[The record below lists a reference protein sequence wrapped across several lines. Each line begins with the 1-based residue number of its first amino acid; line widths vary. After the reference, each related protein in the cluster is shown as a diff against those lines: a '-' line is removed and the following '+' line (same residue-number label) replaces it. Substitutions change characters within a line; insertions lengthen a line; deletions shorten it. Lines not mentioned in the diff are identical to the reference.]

1 MRRSYVAPPHCFVQY
16 QELNQAAIFTCQ
28 SEGSAC
34 QHAISDALQPTRPG
48 DMRTWAGNRFAFTSR
63 HNVACESEVTLST
76 SASRRYLS
84 SPSTSHSPRSSERYL
99 QLGAACCIFYACQ
112 ALVTCRRWCSDRV
125 VLFVRFANGLF
136 GVRLSCRLLQCF
148 RFSPRIVRMCKSSY
162 RRRADAVAAHMHLL
176 GLGERLA
183 VGAVADDVVGREA
196 LGLVQLGRL

>member
-34 QHAISDALQPTRPG
+34 QHAISDTPAYTPRRYADLG
-48 DMRTWAGNRFAFTSR
+48 CVHFAFTSR

-84 SPSTSHSPRSSERYL
+84 SPSIDHSPRSSERYL

-125 VLFVRFANGLF
+125 ALFVRFANGLF

-148 RFSPRIVRMCKSSY
+148 RFSPRTFACA
-162 RRRADAVAAHMHLL
+162 RAAIGGGLTLL
-176 GLGERLA
+176 PHICTCWVLVNGLPSAPWLMM
-183 VGAVADDVVGREA
+183 
-196 LGLVQLGRL
+196 